1 MEAWLPEIPD
11 WPVLLVFG
19 AMVSLGQVAAHWL
32 QKIKVPPLV
41 TYMAVGLLTGP
52 SVLNLLTDGLLE
64 NLHFLTEATL
74 GFVAFKI
81 GLELDLATLKTK
93 GKGMILTIFTEAFM
107 AIALVVALVYFTTGS
122 LPLALFFGALAPA
135 SAPAGTVAVIDQ
147 YQAKGPLTQALY
159 AVVGFDDALGV
170 VIFGIL
176 LALGQSLM
184 GEAGEASIWAT
195 MLKPFREIGFSIL
208 AGAVLAGIFVGV
220 ARLIRHKLT
229 LTFGFILLGVG
240 LSQLLHLSEILIG
253 MVMGLVIGNS
263 PKQQSLRAVEEED
276 MGILLP
282 LFYSLFF
289 SVAGAN
295 LHLQALDQ
303 VGMLGVVYIAGR
315 SLGLGSGAYLGASL
329 GKLHPNVRRYLGFGI
344 QSQAGVA
351 IGLALVLKQSL
362 SGFGPVVSPE
372 EGLTLGDQLGKQVFT
387 TITVTTFFFELVG
400 PFLARY
406 GLEKAGETQE

>member
-1 MEAWLPEIPD
+1 MAAWLPEIPE
-11 WPVLLVFG
+11 WPILLVFG
-19 AMVSLGQVAAHWL
+19 VMVSLGQVGAHWL
-32 QKIKVPPLV
+32 KKAKVPPLV
-41 TYMAVGLLTGP
+41 TYMAVGLIMGP
-52 SVLNLLTDGLLE
+52 SVLNLLTDPLLD

-81 GLELDLATLKTK
+81 GLELDLGALKAK
-93 GKGMILTIFTEAFM
+93 GKGMILTILTEAFM
-107 AIALVVALVYFTTGS
+107 AIALVIALVYALTGS

-147 YQAKGPLTQALY
+147 YQARGPLTQALY

-170 VIFGIL
+170 IIFGFL
-176 LALGQSLM
+176 LALGQSFM
-184 GEAGEASIWAT
+184 GNTGDT
-195 MLKPFREIGFSIL
+195 PFWNTLFTPLQEVALSMVMGIIL
-208 AGAVLAGIFVGV
+208 AALFVMV
-220 ARLIRHKLT
+220 ARLLRQKLT

-240 LSQLLHLSEILIG
+240 LSQMLHLSEILIG

-263 PKQQSLRAVEEED
+263 PQQQSLREVEEED

-289 SVAGAN
+289 SIAGAN
-295 LHLQALDQ
+295 LHLQSLDQ
-303 VGMLGVVYIAGR
+303 VGLLGLVYIIGR
-315 SLGLGSGAYLGASL
+315 SVGLGGGAYLGASL

-351 IGLALVLKQSL
+351 IGLALVLKQTL
-362 SGFGPVVSPE
+362 SGLGPVVSPS
-372 EGLTLGDQLGKQVFT
+372 EGVTLGDELGKQVFT
-387 TITVTTFFFELVG
+387 TITVTTFIFELAG

-406 GLEKAGETQE
+406 GLEKAGETRE